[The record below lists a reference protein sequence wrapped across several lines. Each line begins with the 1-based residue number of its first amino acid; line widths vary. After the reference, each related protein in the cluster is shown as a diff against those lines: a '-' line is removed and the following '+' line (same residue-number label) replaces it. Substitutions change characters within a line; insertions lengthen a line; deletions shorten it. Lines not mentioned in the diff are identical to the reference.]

1 VYDSL
6 HPCQERYY
14 SGLVA
19 EHLDLPIHYIVADQ
33 HPLLAH
39 AVQWTRPLEHYQPS
53 LWLEFNRQAL
63 QHGRVMLTGTAGDNL
78 LHYSSALPTVA
89 EANPLHTLRQIVQ
102 LTARYGQMPGLG
114 TGLKARLRKM
124 AGKTAEKSAPYPY
137 PPWLNQDLEQKL
149 AMRDRWDAY
158 WIPTAPDA
166 NAHPRHPRLYDSL
179 MSPSWNTDDFDMN
192 GTLTTPEVR
201 DPYLDLRLVEFL
213 LSISPMPW
221 LYRKHILRESMK
233 SSLPKSIIERPKE
246 ILGALASSLVQQTT
260 FQADLPSGNLL
271 KYIDAAAFRKTTAG
285 IGDIGLD
292 YVNLRPLILR
302 RWLQML

>member
-1 VYDSL
+1 
-6 HPCQERYY
+6 
-14 SGLVA
+14 
-19 EHLDLPIHYIVADQ
+19 
-33 HPLLAH
+33 
-39 AVQWTRPLEHYQPS
+39 
-53 LWLEFNRQAL
+53 
-63 QHGRVMLTGTAGDNL
+63 
-78 LHYSSALPTVA
+78 
-89 EANPLHTLRQIVQ
+89 
-102 LTARYGQMPGLG
+102 
-114 TGLKARLRKM
+114 
-124 AGKTAEKSAPYPY
+124 
-137 PPWLNQDLEQKL
+137 
-149 AMRDRWDAY
+149 
-158 WIPTAPDA
+158 
-166 NAHPRHPRLYDSL
+166 
-179 MSPSWNTDDFDMN
+179 MN

-233 SSLPKSIIERPKE
+233 SSLPKPIIERPKE

-271 KYIDAAAFRKTTAG
+271 KYIDAAAFKKTTAG